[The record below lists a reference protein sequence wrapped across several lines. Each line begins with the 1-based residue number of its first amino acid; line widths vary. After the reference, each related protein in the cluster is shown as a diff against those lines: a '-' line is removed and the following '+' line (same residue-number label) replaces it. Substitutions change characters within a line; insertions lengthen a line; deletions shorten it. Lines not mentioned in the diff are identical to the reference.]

1 MRVMVFVK
9 ASPDSEAGV
18 MPSEEELAA
27 MMKYNEELVKAG
39 VMLAGDGLHPS
50 SKGARVHFSGDS
62 RTVVDGPFTETKELV
77 AGYWLWQ
84 VSSMDEAI
92 EWLRR
97 CPNPHGNE
105 GIVEILPNMTGYIF
119 MNFIIAI
126 NNAIYAIVGMYMLG
140 LLPSSAENWGLMIQ
154 EAWRNNAMLLPRATP
169 YLLAPLIMIAL
180 FQIGLVTLL
189 LRLAELMEEMPR
201 ALILSGVLDHEADE
215 VAQADA
221 ADESSGHSSTPAG
234 RGRACASGSGGE
246 NAETHPS
253 VKVA

>member
-18 MPSEEELAA
+18 MPGEEELAA

-97 CPNPHGNE
+97 CPNPHGKE
-105 GIVEILPNMTGYIF
+105 GIVEIRPVFEPEDFGDALTPEIHEQWQRM
-119 MNFIIAI
+119 
-126 NNAIYAIVGMYMLG
+126 
-140 LLPSSAENWGLMIQ
+140 
-154 EAWRNNAMLLPRATP
+154 EA
-169 YLLAPLIMIAL
+169 
-180 FQIGLVTLL
+180 Q
-189 LRLAELMEEMPR
+189 
-201 ALILSGVLDHEADE
+201 
-215 VAQADA
+215 Q
-221 ADESSGHSSTPAG
+221 
-234 RGRACASGSGGE
+234 GS
-246 NAETHPS
+246 
-253 VKVA
+253 